1 MGSSAFAGT
10 AIPVTPRVS
19 ATIERMSAPLR
30 DDSRLALASR
40 SAPDDGGIGGL
51 ARFGSD
57 VGTGAESQSGERR
70 RTWWWIAAGAFVSV
84 LMRVRMLSTP
94 LTADEGGYLAIARA
108 WAHGRVLYRDVWV
121 DRPQGLLV
129 IFRVWDWVFGGRNG
143 SIHVMAVV
151 FGGVLVVSTA
161 LVVREL
167 AGQRAA
173 RWTAIVCGVI
183 SASPV
188 LEAYIPNGEILSG
201 AVAAAGIAIG
211 VVGLSRSHP
220 IRWCYASG
228 LLAGMAVSI
237 KQSGFDGF
245 LALIVT
251 LGMVAAFEPATR
263 RSMTRAAAAL
273 TAGLMSIIAVLMIH
287 AALTGW
293 SRWWYAVAGYRSQTL
308 SVLNNPAWAR
318 LRDTA
323 RFGLVVL
330 GLPLAVAIVAGII
343 HLCRSRPSMRSIVG
357 SRSLL
362 LPVWL
367 TTAALSFLIGGG
379 YWRHYWLLLCAPVS
393 ALAGVA
399 LAQLHRIRVPVAV
412 MALAPCLAV
421 SSWVFFGGTA
431 TIIVRATAD
440 DTPTVSQEI
449 ANWFLAH
456 RRPGDNLYVLCDS
469 PAIYADAH
477 QDPGVAYLWYPE
489 FYLGPHAHER
499 LVAYLTNAA
508 TAPRFIAQ
516 IQTPVACDPT
526 GQVAG
531 ILAKSYVKVTITP
544 TTILQ
549 RRP

>member
-1 MGSSAFAGT
+1 M
-10 AIPVTPRVS
+10 
-19 ATIERMSAPLR
+19 
-30 DDSRLALASR
+30 
-40 SAPDDGGIGGL
+40 
-51 ARFGSD
+51 
-57 VGTGAESQSGERR
+57 
-70 RTWWWIAAGAFVSV
+70 SV
-84 LMRVRMLSTP
+84 LMRIRMLSTP

-129 IFRVWDWVFGGRNG
+129 IFRVWDWMFGGRNG

-151 FGGVLVVSTA
+151 FGGMLVVSTA

-167 AGQRAA
+167 AGQQAA

-201 AVAAAGIAIG
+201 AVAAAGIAIC
-211 VVGLSRSHP
+211 VIGLSRSHP

-228 LLAGMAVSI
+228 LVAGIAVSV

-251 LGMVAAFEPATR
+251 LGLVGAFVPANR
-263 RSMTRAAAAL
+263 RSMARAAAAL
-273 TAGLMSIIAVLMIH
+273 TAGLMSVIAVLMIH

-330 GLPLAVAIVAGII
+330 GLPLAVSIIAGIV
-343 HLCRSRPSMRSIVG
+343 HLCRSRPSLRSIVG
-357 SRSLL
+357 SRSML

-399 LAQLHRIRVPVAV
+399 LAQLRRIRVPVAV
-412 MALAPCLAV
+412 AALAPCLAV
-421 SSWVFFGGTA
+421 SSWVYFGDTA

-440 DTPTVSQEI
+440 STPIVSQEI

-456 RRPGDNLYVLCDS
+456 RRPGDDLYVLCDS

-499 LVAYLTNAA
+499 LIAYLTNAA
-508 TAPRFIAQ
+508 VAPRFIAQ
-516 IQTPVACDPT
+516 IQTPAACDPT
-526 GQVAG
+526 GQVAS
-531 ILAKSYVKVTITP
+531 ILAKSYFKVTVTP

>member
-1 MGSSAFAGT
+1 MPVSSQVS
-10 AIPVTPRVS
+10 VTIR
-19 ATIERMSAPLR
+19 RMSTPLR
-30 DDSRLALASR
+30 DDSVFALAAHA
-40 SAPDDGGIGGL
+40 APDGASIDSL
-51 ARFGSD
+51 AGFGVD
-57 VGTGAESQSGERR
+57 VGVDPESTRGESI
-70 RTWWWIAAGAFVSV
+70 RTWWWIAAGAFVSL
-84 LMRVRMLSTP
+84 LMRLRMLSTP

-129 IFRVWDWVFGGRNG
+129 IFRVWDWVLGGRNG
-143 SIHVMAVV
+143 SIHAMAVL

-167 AGQRAA
+167 AGQQAA

-201 AVAAAGIAIG
+201 AVAAAGIAIC
-211 VVGLSRSHP
+211 VIGLSRSHP
-220 IRWCYASG
+220 IRWCYAAG
-228 LLAGMAVSI
+228 LVAGVAISV

-251 LGMVAAFEPATR
+251 LGMVAVFEPASR
-263 RSMTRAAAAL
+263 RLMTRAATAL
-273 TAGLMSIIAVLMIH
+273 TAGMMSIIAVLMIH
-287 AALTGW
+287 AAVTGW
-293 SRWWYAVAGYRSQTL
+293 SRWWFAVAGYRSQTL

-330 GLPLAVAIVAGII
+330 GLPLVVATVAGII
-343 HLCRSRPSMRSIVG
+343 HLRRSRPSLRSVVG
-357 SRSLL
+357 SRSVL
-362 LPVWL
+362 LPIWL

-399 LAQLHRIRVPVAV
+399 LAQLRKMKVPVAV
-412 MALAPCLAV
+412 IALAPCLAV
-421 SSWVFFGGTA
+421 SSWVYFGDTA
-431 TIIVRATAD
+431 TLTVRATAD
-440 DTPTVSQEI
+440 RSSAVSQEI
-449 ANWFLAH
+449 ANWFIAH
-456 RRPGDNLYVLCDS
+456 RQPGDNLYVLCDS

-499 LVAYLTNAA
+499 LIAYLTDNA

-516 IQTPVACDPT
+516 IQTPAGCDPT
-526 GQVAG
+526 GQLTTILEKFYYLVA
-531 ILAKSYVKVTITP
+531 LSP

-549 RRP
+549 RRL